1 MAVPSSPLNNAKLL
15 VTIAARSATN
25 SDQAMSRSYPWPS
38 PSLAQWPDPFT
49 GTRGLVAFRARR
61 RPARGAGA
69 AVGRRPGRAG
79 RDLLLPRR
87 ASPKAPRRLA
97 WGTFWPG
104 RVRVRSP
111 QTADARAPARPPSA
125 GVEARTLPEEPVEKN
140 PSRNTLHDGGEG
152 EDRLHQRL
160 EEERHLRP
168 FLTGCRVSVGAVRT
182 PTGADNRSRLA
193 PGQGIIFYF

>member
-1 MAVPSSPLNNAKLL
+1 MAVPRSPLNNAKLL

-104 RVRVRSP
+104 ALGFDPLRRQMPAPRPDRRRPASRRELYRRSLWRRIPAAIHSTTAARVRIVSISASRKSDIFDRS
-111 QTADARAPARPPSA
+111 
-125 GVEARTLPEEPVEKN
+125 
-140 PSRNTLHDGGEG
+140 
-152 EDRLHQRL
+152 
-160 EEERHLRP
+160 
-168 FLTGCRVSVGAVRT
+168 
-182 PTGADNRSRLA
+182 
-193 PGQGIIFYF
+193 

>member
-1 MAVPSSPLNNAKLL
+1 
-15 VTIAARSATN
+15 
-25 SDQAMSRSYPWPS
+25 
-38 PSLAQWPDPFT
+38 
-49 GTRGLVAFRARR
+49 
-61 RPARGAGA
+61 
-69 AVGRRPGRAG
+69 
-79 RDLLLPRR
+79 
-87 ASPKAPRRLA
+87 
-97 WGTFWPG
+97 
-104 RVRVRSP
+104 
-111 QTADARAPARPPSA
+111 
-125 GVEARTLPEEPVEKN
+125 VEKN